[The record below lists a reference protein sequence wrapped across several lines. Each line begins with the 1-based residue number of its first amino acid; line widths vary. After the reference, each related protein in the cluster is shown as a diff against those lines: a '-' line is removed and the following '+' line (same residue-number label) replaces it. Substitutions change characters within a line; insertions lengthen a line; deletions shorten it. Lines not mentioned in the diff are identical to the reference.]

1 MSSKKVVQEK
11 IKELSKKY
19 SSTGQDLP
27 SYLEGLLY
35 ADYLSYWDY
44 IHLDT
49 LLTLQTPKTDFPDE
63 NIFIIY
69 HQITELYFKLII
81 NELEQI
87 INNGRDISK
96 NGKDL
101 GWKQKMTFDFFKN
114 RMNRIIRYF
123 DNLINS
129 FDIMIEGMSREEFTK
144 FRMSLLPGSGFQS
157 FQFRS
162 IEIYSTPIKNLLIKE
177 KIKKS
182 NNSKDIQNI
191 YWNKGATELK
201 SGKKTYTLTQ
211 FQKKYNNSLSELA
224 VNMKRKNIWLKFKKL
239 QATKKEK
246 EEISKLL
253 KKYDLSVNVKWK
265 LAHFKSAVKHLKSKG
280 IKTATGGTNWEK
292 YLPPRFQKIIFFPEL
307 WTKKEKEEWGISWLK
322 KQ

>member
-1 MSSKKVVQEK
+1 MSNKKIVQEK
-11 IKELSKKY
+11 IKELSNKY

-35 ADYLSYWDY
+35 SDYLSYWDY
-44 IHLDT
+44 IKLDT

-69 HQITELYFKLII
+69 HQITELYFKLIL

-87 INNGRDISK
+87 SNNGKDIGK

-101 GWKQKMTFDFFKN
+101 GWKKKLTFTFFKD
-114 RMNRIIRYF
+114 RMSRILRYF

-129 FDIMIEGMSREEFTK
+129 FDIMIEGMSRDEFIK

-157 FQFRS
+157 AQFRS
-162 IEIYSTPIKNLLIKE
+162 IEIYSTPIKNLT
-177 KIKKS
+177 IKKKTKTS
-182 NNSKDIQNI
+182 NKLHNLENI
-191 YWNKGATELK
+191 YWSKGATEIE

-211 FQKKYNNSLSELA
+211 FQKKYNDKLHVLA
-224 VNMKRKNIWLKFKKL
+224 DNLKKKNIWLKYKNL
-239 QATKKEK
+239 TTTKKEK
-246 EEISKLL
+246 KELVTILR
-253 KKYDLSVNVKWK
+253 KYDFYVNVKWK
-265 LAHFKSAVKHLKSKG
+265 LAHFKSAVKNLKSKG
-280 IKTATGGTNWEK
+280 IKKATGGTNWEK
-292 YLPPRFQKIIFFPEL
+292 YLPPRFQKIVFFPEI

-322 KQ
+322 E

>member
-1 MSSKKVVQEK
+1 MSSKKTVQEK

-49 LLTLQTPKTDFPDE
+49 LLTLQNPKTDFPDE

-87 INNGRDISK
+87 THNGRDISK

-101 GWKQKMTFDFFKN
+101 GWREEITFDFFKN

-123 DNLINS
+123 DNLIHS
-129 FDIMIEGMSREEFTK
+129 FDIMIEGMSRDEFTK

-162 IEIYSTPIKNLLIKE
+162 IEIYSTPIKNLLITE

-182 NNSKDIQNI
+182 NNSQDIQNI
-191 YWNKGATELK
+191 YWSKGATELK

-211 FQKKYNNSLSELA
+211 FQKKYNNSLNEL
-224 VNMKRKNIWLKFKKL
+224 VINMKRKNIWLKFKKL
-239 QATKKEK
+239 HATKKEK
-246 EEISKLL
+246 EELSKLL
-253 KKYDLSVNVKWK
+253 KKYDFSVNVKWK

-280 IKTATGGTNWEK
+280 IKMATGGTNWEK

-322 KQ
+322 K

>member
-1 MSSKKVVQEK
+1 MPSKRIIQEK
-11 IKELSKKY
+11 IKELSNKY

-35 ADYLSYWDY
+35 SDYLSYWDY
-44 IHLDT
+44 IKLDT

-63 NIFIIY
+63 KIFIIY

-87 INNGRDISK
+87 TNNGKDIRK

-101 GWKQKMTFDFFKN
+101 GWKKKLTFTFFKN
-114 RMNRIIRYF
+114 RMNRILRYF

-129 FDIMIEGMSREEFTK
+129 FDIMIEGMSRDEFTK

-157 FQFRS
+157 AQFRS
-162 IEIYSTPIKNLLIKE
+162 IEIYSTPIKNLTIKK
-177 KIKKS
+177 KIKG
-182 NNSKDIQNI
+182 SKKLQNLENI
-191 YWNKGATELK
+191 YWSKGATEIK

-211 FQKKYNNSLSELA
+211 FQKKYNDTLNVLA
-224 VNMKRKNIWLKFKKL
+224 NNLKGKNIWLKYKNL
-239 QATKKEK
+239 TTTKKEN
-246 EEISKLL
+246 EELVTILR
-253 KKYDLSVNVKWK
+253 KYDFYVNVKWK
-265 LAHFKSAVKHLKSKG
+265 LVHFKSAVKHLKSKG
-280 IKTATGGTNWEK
+280 IKKATGGTNWEK
-292 YLPPRFQKIIFFPEL
+292 YLPPRFQKIIFFPEI

-322 KQ
+322 N

>member
-1 MSSKKVVQEK
+1 MSSKKIVQEK
-11 IKELSKKY
+11 IKELSEKY

-35 ADYLSYWDY
+35 AEYLSYWDY

-87 INNGRDISK
+87 TNNGRDISK

-101 GWKQKMTFDFFKN
+101 GWRKKMTFDFFKN

-182 NNSKDIQNI
+182 NNPQDIQNI
-191 YWNKGATELK
+191 YWSKGATELK

-211 FQKKYNNSLSELA
+211 FQKKYNNSLSELV
-224 VNMKRKNIWLKFKKL
+224 VNMKRKNVWLKFKKL
-239 QATKKEK
+239 HTTKKEK
-246 EEISKLL
+246 EELSKLL
-253 KKYDLSVNVKWK
+253 KKYDFSVNVKWK

>member
-1 MSSKKVVQEK
+1 MSSKKTVQEK

-49 LLTLQTPKTDFPDE
+49 LLTLQNPKTDFPDE

-87 INNGRDISK
+87 THNGRDISK

-101 GWKQKMTFDFFKN
+101 GWREEITFDFFKN

-123 DNLINS
+123 DNLITS
-129 FDIMIEGMSREEFTK
+129 FDIMIEGMSRDEFTK

-162 IEIYSTPIKNLLIKE
+162 IEIYSTPIKNLLITE

-182 NNSKDIQNI
+182 NNSQDIQNI
-191 YWNKGATELK
+191 YWSKGATELK

-211 FQKKYNNSLSELA
+211 FQKKYNNSLNEL
-224 VNMKRKNIWLKFKKL
+224 VINMKRKNIWLKFKKL
-239 QATKKEK
+239 HATKKEK
-246 EEISKLL
+246 EELSKLL
-253 KKYDLSVNVKWK
+253 KKYDFSVKIRYTSSK
-265 LAHFKSAVKHLKSKG
+265 LRQLCPIYCFRCFSGFHWFLTS
-280 IKTATGGTNWEK
+280 
-292 YLPPRFQKIIFFPEL
+292 Y
-307 WTKKEKEEWGISWLK
+307 
-322 KQ
+322 

>member
-1 MSSKKVVQEK
+1 MSSKKIVQEK
-11 IKELSKKY
+11 IKELSEKY

-35 ADYLSYWDY
+35 AEYLSYWDY

-87 INNGRDISK
+87 TNNGRDISK

-101 GWKQKMTFDFFKN
+101 GWRKKMTFDFFKN

-182 NNSKDIQNI
+182 NNPQDIQNI
-191 YWNKGATELK
+191 YWSKGATELK

-211 FQKKYNNSLSELA
+211 FQKKYNNSLSELV
-224 VNMKRKNIWLKFKKL
+224 VNMKRKNVWLKFKKL
-239 QATKKEK
+239 YTTKKEK
-246 EEISKLL
+246 EELSKLL
-253 KKYDLSVNVKWK
+253 KKYDFSVNVKWK

>member
-1 MSSKKVVQEK
+1 MFNKKKIQEK
-11 IKELSKKY
+11 INELSAKY
-19 SSTGQDLP
+19 SSTGQDLD

-35 ADYLSYWDY
+35 ADYLSYWEY

-87 INNGRDISK
+87 TNNGRNVRK

-101 GWKQKMTFDFFKN
+101 GWRNNLSFSFFKD
-114 RMNRIIRYF
+114 RMTRVIRYF

-129 FDIMIEGMSREEFTK
+129 FDIMIEGMNRDEFTK

-157 FQFRS
+157 VQFRY
-162 IEIYSTPIKNLLIKE
+162 IEIYSTPIKNLLIEGKR
-177 KIKKS
+177 KKP
-182 NNSKDIQNI
+182 NSTENLKNI

-211 FQKKYNNSLSELA
+211 FQKKYNSSLIKLA
-224 VNMKRKNIWLKFKKL
+224 DESKRKNIWLKFKNISS
-239 QATKKEK
+239 TKKEK
-246 EEISKLL
+246 EELKKLL
-253 KKYDLSVNVKWK
+253 RKYDFYVNVKWK

-280 IKTATGGTNWEK
+280 IKKATGGTNWEK

-307 WTKKEKEEWGISWLK
+307 WTKKEKDEWGINWLK